1 MTDMARLVK
10 APVPLII
17 PALLVSAS
25 AVSILS
31 TDLYTPSLPH
41 LQNYFATDPATVQ
54 LTMSLNLAGYALAQL
69 AYGPLSD
76 RYGRRPVLLVTLFG
90 FALASLACAL
100 AFSIEGLIGARTLQG
115 ILACAETVVGLA
127 IIRDLYDEAD
137 SVQVLAA
144 YGMAIALAPA
154 VGPIIGGQ
162 VHVWFGWQANFLL
175 VTALV
180 VLVTAL
186 FWRFLPETLDQRD
199 HDAIRPGPLARG
211 YLKLVSDRRF
221 MAYVLISG
229 LTLGGLF
236 AFITEGPFV
245 YINRM
250 GVATEHYGFYYAA
263 MVLTYFL
270 ASLAVNRLAKRHS
283 ADWLLAVGLAVGVL
297 GGCLALGLVWADLAG
312 PIGLTL
318 AASIFTGGIGFIF
331 ATAPV
336 KALALHTTGRGRA
349 AAIFGAVEMGGGALG
364 ALAVGLLHDG
374 TAWPLVVVM
383 GAATIMAAA
392 VFWLAAPWRSAGGS
406 HDDVVGDPSDN
417 QLDHQTEQH

>member
-1 MTDMARLVK
+1 MAWPVK
-10 APVPLII
+10 AKVPLII

-41 LQNYFATDPATVQ
+41 LQSYFATDPATVQ

-127 IIRDLYDEAD
+127 IM
-137 SVQVLAA
+137 QVLAA

-186 FWRFLPETLDQRD
+186 FWHFLPETLDQRD

-374 TAWPLVVVM
+374 TAWPLASV
-383 GAATIMAAA
+383 MAAA
-392 VFWLAAPWRSAGGS
+392 ALLAAAIFWLAAPWRGVGGS
-406 HDDVVGDPSDN
+406 HDDVVGEASDN

>member
-1 MTDMARLVK
+1 MKAR
-10 APVPLII
+10 VPLVI

-41 LQNYFATDPATVQ
+41 LQSIFATDAATVQ

-76 RYGRRPVLLVTLFG
+76 RFGRRPVLLVTLFG
-90 FALASLACAL
+90 FAFASLACAL
-100 AFSIEGLIGARTLQG
+100 ALSIEGLIGARTLQG

-127 IIRDLYDEAD
+127 IIRDLYEEAD
-137 SVQVLAA
+137 SVRVLAA

-162 VHVWFGWQANFLL
+162 VHVWFGWRANFLL

-180 VLVTAL
+180 VLVTVL
-186 FWRFLPETLDQRD
+186 VWRFLPETLDQRD
-199 HDAIRPGPLARG
+199 HEAVRPGPLARG
-211 YLKLVSDRRF
+211 YLNLFSDRRF

-229 LTLGGLF
+229 ATLAGLF

-245 YINRM
+245 YIERM
-250 GVATEHYGFYYAA
+250 GVATQDYGYYYAA
-263 MVLTYFL
+263 LVLTYFL

-283 ADWLLAVGLAVGVL
+283 ADRLLALGLAIGVL
-297 GGCLALGLVWADLAG
+297 GGTLALGLTSAGLAD

-318 AASIFTGGIGFIF
+318 AASIVTGGMGFVF

-336 KALALHTTGRGRA
+336 KALALHATGRGRA
-349 AAIFGAVEMGGGALG
+349 AAVFGAVEMGGGALG

-374 TAWPLVVVM
+374 TAWPLALVM
-383 GAATIMAAA
+383 GGATLLAAA
-392 VFWLAAPWRSAGGS
+392 IFRLAAPWRGPGPSQ
-406 HDDVVGDPSDN
+406 DDVVGDASDE
-417 QLDHQTEQH
+417 QIDHQTEQH

>member
-1 MTDMARLVK
+1 MSAK

-41 LQNYFATDPATVQ
+41 LESTFATDAATVQ

-76 RYGRRPVLLVTLFG
+76 RFGRRPVLLVTLFG
-90 FALASLACAL
+90 FALASLACA
-100 AFSIEGLIGARTLQG
+100 
-115 ILACAETVVGLA
+115 ETVVGLA
-127 IIRDLYDEAD
+127 IIRDLYEDSD
-137 SVQVLAA
+137 SVRVLAA

-162 VHVWFGWQANFLL
+162 VHVWFGWRANFLL

-180 VLVTAL
+180 VLVTLL

-199 HDAIRPGPLARG
+199 HNAIRPRHLARG
-211 YLKLVSDRRF
+211 YLDLLGDRRF
-221 MAYVLISG
+221 MAYVLVSG

-236 AFITEGPFV
+236 AFITEAPFV
-245 YINRM
+245 YIKRM

-263 MVLTYFL
+263 LVLTYFL
-270 ASLAVNRLAKRHS
+270 GSLAVNQLAKRHS
-283 ADWLLAVGLAVGVL
+283 ADRLLAVGLAVGAL
-297 GGCLALGLVWADLAG
+297 GGTLALGLVWGDLAD
-312 PIGLTL
+312 PIGLTV
-318 AASIFTGGIGFIF
+318 AASIFTGGIGFVF

-336 KALALHTTGRGRA
+336 KALALHATGRGRA
-349 AAIFGAVEMGGGALG
+349 AAVFGAVEMGGGALG

-374 TAWPLVVVM
+374 TAWPLALVM
-383 GAATIMAAA
+383 GGATLLAAA
-392 VFWLAAPWRSAGGS
+392 IFWLAALWRGTGLS
-406 HDDVVGDPSDN
+406 HDDVVGDSSDH